1 MSGDAKPVALD
12 WVAAYVQPVDLDMG
26 KRFTPQALTEEALEL
41 IASRF
46 KALSDPLRLKLIIAL
61 EDGEKNVTQLVEATG
76 KLQTNVSRQLQHLM
90 DSGVVARRRQGPFV
104 YYRIADQA
112 IFELCRHVCGSLQ
125 RQFLQ
130 QGQVSQLFDV

>member
-1 MSGDAKPVALD
+1 MAKT
-12 WVAAYVQPVDLDMG
+12 
-26 KRFTPQALTEEALEL
+26 FSPQALTDEALEL
-41 IASRF
+41 IAARF
-46 KALSDPLRLKLIIAL
+46 KALSDPLRLKLIVAL
-61 EDGEKNVTQLVEATG
+61 ESGEQNVTQLVEATG

-125 RQFLQ
+125 RQYVQ
-130 QGQVSQLFDV
+130 QGRTSKLFEV